1 MKILWVKSDLLHP
14 TTKGGHIRTL
24 EMLKRIA
31 TRHEVHYAAFDDD
44 PEGTGKRLSSQY
56 CAKVYTVAH
65 RAPGRT
71 SPAFAAQLVRG
82 VFSRLPV
89 AIFRYRSVEMARVLA
104 EIIEKE
110 KFDSIVCDFVTPAI
124 NFPSMQPCVVF
135 EHNVETVLWR
145 RHAQNA
151 RNIAERLYLQ
161 LQASRMFRYEGDVC
175 RAARHVIAVSREDAS
190 QLQEMFGIAPVSFIP
205 TGVDVDYFTPPQAS
219 PRDGLV
225 FVGSMD
231 WLPNIDGM
239 RWFCQDVLPLIR
251 ARRPDCRLSI
261 VGRTPSRE
269 ILRLA
274 ERDPLIEITGTVPDV
289 RPWLWKAAVSIVPL
303 RIGGGTRMKIY
314 EAMAARTPV
323 VSTTIGAEG
332 LEVNPSRDI
341 CIADDAPGFA
351 ERCLELLAGEN
362 LRKAQAAAAWTL
374 VEREFGWD
382 KIALRFEAILAKYP
396 ARA

>member
-1 MKILWVKSDLLHP
+1 VKSDLLHP

-31 TRHEVHYAAFDDD
+31 TRHEVHYAAFDENPDG
-44 PEGTGKRLSSQY
+44 EGRRLSSQY
-56 CAKVYTVAH
+56 CTKVYTVPH
-65 RAPGRT
+65 RPPSRT
-71 SPAFAAQLVRG
+71 SLAFAAQLARG
-82 VFSRLPV
+82 VFSNLPV
-89 AIFRYRSVEMARVLA
+89 AIFRYKSSGMARLLT
-104 EIIEKE
+104 EIIGKE
-110 KFDSIVCDFVTPAI
+110 KFDSIVCDFITPSI
-124 NFPSMQPCVVF
+124 NFPSLSSSVVF

-151 RNIAERLYLQ
+151 RNTAERLYLN
-161 LQASRMFRYEGDVC
+161 LQARRMFRYEGDVC
-175 RAARHVIAVSREDAS
+175 RAARHVIAVSGEDAS
-190 QLQEMFGIAPVSFIP
+190 QLGTMFGIEPVSSIP
-205 TGVDVDYFTPPQAS
+205 TGVDVDYFTPREAT
-219 PRDGLV
+219 PRQGLV

-251 ARRPDCRLSI
+251 ARRPDCRLSV
-261 VGRTPSRE
+261 VGRSPTRE

-274 ERDPLIEITGTVPDV
+274 DRDPLIEITGTVPDV
-289 RPWLWKAAVSIVPL
+289 RPWLWNAALSVVPL

-332 LEVNPSRDI
+332 LEVNPLRDI

-351 ERCLELLAGEN
+351 EQCLGLLADED
-362 LRKAQAAAAWTL
+362 LRDSIASAAWSL
-374 VEREFGWD
+374 VDREFGWD
-382 KIALRFEAILAKYP
+382 RIARRFEAILEKYSGTKP
-396 ARA
+396 